1 MIAAGRATGLQA
13 MAEYTDPE
21 LRERLKQEIQEGDRG
36 GKPGQWSARKAQ
48 LLVQEYEKAGGGYT
62 GPKDDR
68 QKHLE
73 QWGEQDW
80 QTREGDADAG
90 HGDKRYLPKQAW
102 ELLSEREQRETD
114 TRKRGA
120 DHQHVANTEPAKAA
134 RKAVELQHMKADE
147 ARSFVKTLSS
157 KVELDKAAKAERA
170 GGSRKTVLEA
180 IDARREQL

>member
-1 MIAAGRATGLQA
+1 

-21 LRERLKQEIQEGDRG
+21 LRERLKQEIQDGDRG

-48 LLVQEYEKAGGGYT
+48 LLAHEYEKAGGGYK

-73 QWGEQDW
+73 QWSEQDW
-80 QTREGDADAG
+80 QTREGDGNAG

-120 DHQHVANTEPAKAA
+120 DQQHVANTEPAKAA
-134 RKAVELQHMKADE
+134 RKAVELQHMKAGE
-147 ARSFVKTLSS
+147 ARRFVKTLSS
-157 KVELDKAAKAERA
+157 DVELDKAAKAERA
-170 GGSRKTVLEA
+170 GSSRKTVLEA
-180 IDARREQL
+180 IDARRDEV